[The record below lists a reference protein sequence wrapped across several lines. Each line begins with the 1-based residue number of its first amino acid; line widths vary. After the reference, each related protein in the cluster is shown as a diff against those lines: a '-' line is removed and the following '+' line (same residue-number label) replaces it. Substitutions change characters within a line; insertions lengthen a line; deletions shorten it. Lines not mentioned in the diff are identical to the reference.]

1 MSVDKK
7 TVYIKFYAGVNAE
20 SVNKLMTIVEE
31 QLKLG
36 VEKIVLLISSVG
48 GQVFHGIS
56 AYNFLKGIH
65 AEIITHNF
73 GSVDSSAGVIFCAG
87 SKRYSVPHARFL
99 IHGVSFPL
107 QGTFE
112 EKQIEEKLKILRI
125 DTESIIGVFAS
136 TTGKS
141 EDEIEQAMTDRTT
154 LSPEQAQKFG
164 LVHEIKVDLVEPGNE
179 IISIVQ
185 NQ

>member
-1 MSVDKK
+1 VSSDKK
-7 TVYIKFYAGVNAE
+7 TVYIKFYAGVNAD

-36 VEKIVLLISSVG
+36 AERIVLLISSVG

-56 AYNFLKGIH
+56 AYNFLKGIPV
-65 AEIITHNF
+65 EVITHNF
-73 GSVDSSAGVIFCAG
+73 GSVDSSAGVIYCAG

-99 IHGVSFPL
+99 IHGVSFTM

-112 EKQIEEKLKILRI
+112 EKQLEEKLKILRI
-125 DTESIIGVFAS
+125 DTESIAGVLAS

-141 EDEIEQAMTDRTT
+141 EAEIEKAMSDRTT
-154 LSPEQAQKFG
+154 LNPEKAKDFG
-164 LVHEIKVDLVEPGNE
+164 LVDEIKEDLVEPGNE
-179 IISIVQ
+179 VISIVQ